1 MVNLGNAAALLL
13 PLLPLAYRKLAPA
26 YLAWKAG
33 KRGPVAAHDQPPAW
47 LKPTRL
53 LLLVA
58 ALATCLS
65 QMTLFRPTSIFE
77 DLELPFGAPS
87 STIFDLLIRKMG
99 WNPDFIPPLVAQLLI
114 RLKTY
119 QGRVLYMHFGDT
131 LARCEVCDLNSTE
144 LLLFQLPGL
153 VAQYAAALV
162 VFGTLTM
169 DRGRDKWRVYLCIF
183 ASAAFAGE
191 IYAGLQSWPQD
202 FFVSQLLSFPA
213 VWGHE
218 G

>member
-26 YLAWKAG
+26 YYSWKTG
-33 KRGPVAAHDQPPAW
+33 KRVPLPASEQPPAW
-47 LKPTRL
+47 LKPARL
-53 LLLVA
+53 VLLFVA
-58 ALATCLS
+58 VTTCLS
-65 QMTLFRPTSIFE
+65 QMTLFRPRSIFE

-87 STIFDLLIRKMG
+87 STIFDLLIRKMA

-131 LARCEVCDLNSTE
+131 LAQCEVCDLNSTE

-153 VAQYAAALV
+153 VAQYAAALF

-169 DRGRDKWRVYLCIF
+169 DSGRDKWRVYLCIF

-191 IYAGLQSWPQD
+191 IYAGLQSWSQD
-202 FFVSQLLSFPA
+202 FYVSQRLNFPLSK
-213 VWGHE
+213 HE